1 VKVEPSDIEAAKGD
15 GNSNDDWELTRRL
28 CLERGVDAPIEE
40 VTDRFETLYQGTEG
54 SPGLK
59 MAERSLVEPTT
70 WQQWAARRPL
80 GVVTGRPRSDAVEFL
95 ERFALMEGITA
106 LVTREDAPLKP
117 DAAPVLLA
125 LETMGVSRAWM
136 LGDTPDDLAAA
147 RAAGVVPIGVV
158 APGDDAIGA
167 RERLG
172 RAARILDKTTDLEEI
187 LP

>member
-1 VKVEPSDIEAAKGD
+1 TPSDIEAAKAD

-28 CLERGVDAPIEE
+28 CLERGVDAPIEA
-40 VTDRFETLYQGTEG
+40 VTDRFETLYQCTGA

-59 MAERSLVEPTT
+59 MAERSLVEVPT
-70 WQQWAARRPL
+70 WQRWAARWPL
-80 GVVTGRPRSDAVEFL
+80 AVVTGRPRSDAVEFL
-95 ERFALMEGITA
+95 ERFALMEDITA
-106 LVTREDAPLKP
+106 LITREDAPLKP
-117 DAAPVLLA
+117 DPAPVLLA
-125 LETMGVSRAWM
+125 LDSMGVRQAWM

-147 RAAGVVPIGVV
+147 RAAGVVPIGVI
-158 APGDDAIGA
+158 APGDDPAGA

>member
-1 VKVEPSDIEAAKGD
+1 
-15 GNSNDDWELTRRL
+15 
-28 CLERGVDAPIEE
+28 
-40 VTDRFETLYQGTEG
+40 
-54 SPGLK
+54 
-59 MAERSLVEPTT
+59 
-70 WQQWAARRPL
+70 
-80 GVVTGRPRSDAVEFL
+80 
-95 ERFALMEGITA
+95 MEGITA